1 VENLPVAA
9 CKGKGAGRWKKAAS
23 EDHEING
30 EVVEIGSDVLHVKK
44 EGIVS
49 VLDEWDSFQP
59 SDVKDVYSTTAP
71 WSCGLI
77 EFIFVAEVSEAA
89 LCVPALRVK

>member
-1 VENLPVAA
+1 MTDALPRQVR
-9 CKGKGAGRWKKAAS
+9 GRTTAPPGLVLG
-23 EDHEING
+23 HEITG

-49 VLDEWDSFQP
+49 VLDEWDLCQP
-59 SDVKDVYSTTAP
+59 SDVEDVPSTTAP

-77 EFIFVAEVSEAA
+77 EFIFVAEVSEAT
-89 LCVPALRVK
+89 LCVPALRVN